1 MEAMLLWIWERVV
14 INGSHFLF
22 MIVFPFVKFNII
34 ENIKTNQTQQSQQ
47 NGAFEVWR

>member
-1 MEAMLLWIWERVV
+1 
-14 INGSHFLF
+14 